1 MNRKERRNQKKQL
14 RMKKRPIQQIREK
27 KQPERKE
34 PNNKYGWIEKSPV
47 EVHSSFYFRNPI
59 VFFEKLSDKNGV
71 LSKQKLT
78 EFKEFLKLGH
88 YQIFGGTMSGVRTL
102 IGWNEEKSG
111 WYYFREPMKSTIYT
125 NHQWNGESPVISPEL
140 NSPSYCDGDGVRTWC
155 VPPKY
160 ILNAWNIKEV
170 A

>member
-1 MNRKERRNQKKQL
+1 MKRKNEVENNINLNEEMEMNRHQRRFQERQNKKDA
-14 RMKKRPIQQIREK
+14 K
-27 KQPERKE
+27 
-34 PNNKYGWIEKSPV
+34 NKYSWKEKSPV
-47 EVHSSFYFRNPI
+47 EVHSSFYFENPI

-125 NHQWNGESPVISPEL
+125 KVISPEL